1 MRCLLLLTSRL
12 YQEDVFIAIAIFLRH
27 AIQHEIEAGGEV
39 QHVSEVATTVQRF
52 NALLRQSTLPPKLL
66 FFLDETAWYY
76 LQHQPPTNSVLYNEI
91 LHLRIVR
98 IASSPDV

>member
-12 YQEDVFIAIAIFLRH
+12 YQEDVLIAIAVFLRH
-27 AIQHEIEAGGEV
+27 AIQHEIEACGEV

-76 LQHQPPTNSVLYNEI
+76 LQHQPPTNSVLYNET

-98 IASSPDV
+98 FVSSPDM